1 MNRSIVVTLVLLVAQ
16 ALPFSAL
23 AAPKGTPDE
32 LPDLPLETLYFGGEN
47 PVLTPNEQKALKIAR
62 DWQARSATQLPPVPG
77 PDGAIQFLHGS
88 VQPSIVC
95 AVMQVTDIE
104 LQPGEQINNI
114 NIGDSARW
122 LVEPAVTGAGVAEV
136 QHIVVKPM
144 DVGLETSLMVTTNR
158 RTYHFRL
165 KSHKTEYMPKVSF
178 IYPDAVQQRFLAL
191 KERQTEEKEKNTI
204 PETQEYLGNLDF
216 AYRISGDNAPWKPVR
231 VYNDG
236 TKTIIQM
243 PPKMRQTEAPSLL
256 VMTNEGE
263 ALVNYRLQGDRFI
276 VDQLFDKAMLI
287 AGVGSKQ
294 TKVTITRGK

>member
-1 MNRSIVVTLVLLVAQ
+1 MRIITTTFAILACSTSL
-16 ALPFSAL
+16 AL
-23 AAPKGTPDE
+23 AAPNKAVPGE

-47 PVLTPNEQKALKIAR
+47 PVLTPSEQQALKIAQ
-62 DWQARSATQLPPVPG
+62 DWQARSATQLTPVPG
-77 PDGAIQFLHGS
+77 PDGAIQFLYGA

-136 QHIVVKPM
+136 QHIVIKPM

-165 KSHKTEYMPKVSF
+165 KSHKTQYMPKISF
-178 IYPDAVQQRFLAL
+178 IYPDAVEQRFLAL
-191 KERQTEEKEKNTI
+191 KERQKEEKEKNTI

-216 AYRISGDNAPWKPVR
+216 DYRISGSAPWKPVR

-256 VMTNEGE
+256 VMNNDGE

-276 VDQLFDKAMLI
+276 VDQLFEKAMLI

-294 TKVTITRGK
+294 TKITITKGK

>member
-1 MNRSIVVTLVLLVAQ
+1 MTCKKFYVTAAALCLL
-16 ALPFSAL
+16 PISAF
-23 AAPKGTPDE
+23 ATPKATPGD

-47 PVLTPNEQKALKIAR
+47 PVLTPSEERALKIAR
-62 DWQARSATQLPPVPG
+62 DWQARSATQLTPVHG
-77 PDGAIQFLHGS
+77 PDGAIRFLHGS

-104 LQPGEQINNI
+104 LQAGEQINNI

-136 QHIVVKPM
+136 QHIVIKPM

-294 TKVTITRGK
+294 TKVTITRGN

>member
-1 MNRSIVVTLVLLVAQ
+1 MNRLAVIVTLVA
-16 ALPFSAL
+16 PFIIPLSVL
-23 AAPKGTPDE
+23 AAPSAKTGGE
-32 LPDLPLETLYFGGEN
+32 LPDLPLEALYFGGEN
-47 PVLTPNEQKALKIAR
+47 PVLTPSEERALRIAR
-62 DWQARSATQLPPVPG
+62 EWQAKAATQLTPVPG
-77 PDGAIQFLHGS
+77 PDGAIQFLYGA

-136 QHIVVKPM
+136 QHIVIKPM

-165 KSHKTEYMPKVSF
+165 KSHKTQYMPKISF
-178 IYPDAVQQRFLAL
+178 IYPDAVEQRFLAL
-191 KERQTEEKEKNTI
+191 KERQKEEKEKNTI

-216 AYRISGDNAPWKPVR
+216 DYRISGSAPWKPVR

-256 VMTNEGE
+256 VMNNDGE

-276 VDQLFDKAMLI
+276 VDQLFEKAMLI

-294 TKVTITRGK
+294 TKITITKGK

>member
-1 MNRSIVVTLVLLVAQ
+1 MNRLAVIVTLVA
-16 ALPFSAL
+16 PFVITLSVL
-23 AAPKGTPDE
+23 AAQSAKTGGE
-32 LPDLPLETLYFGGEN
+32 LPDLPLEALYFGGEN
-47 PVLTPNEQKALKIAR
+47 PALTPSEERALRIAR
-62 DWQARSATQLPPVPG
+62 EWQAKAATQLTPVPG
-77 PDGAIQFLHGS
+77 PDGAIQFLYGA

-136 QHIVVKPM
+136 QHIVIKPM

-165 KSHKTEYMPKVSF
+165 KSHKTQYMPKISF
-178 IYPDAVQQRFLAL
+178 IYPDAVEQRFLAL
-191 KERQTEEKEKNTI
+191 KERQKEEKEKNTI

-216 AYRISGDNAPWKPVR
+216 DYRISGSAPWKPVR

-256 VMTNEGE
+256 VMNNDGE

-276 VDQLFDKAMLI
+276 VDQLFAYCRSRIKADKDNHHE
-287 AGVGSKQ
+287 G
-294 TKVTITRGK
+294 

>member
-1 MNRSIVVTLVLLVAQ
+1 MNRLAVIVTLVA
-16 ALPFSAL
+16 PFVIPLSVL
-23 AAPKGTPDE
+23 AAQSAKTGGE
-32 LPDLPLETLYFGGEN
+32 LPDLPLEALYFGGEN
-47 PVLTPNEQKALKIAR
+47 PALTPSEERALRIAR
-62 DWQARSATQLPPVPG
+62 EWQAKAATQLTPVPG
-77 PDGAIQFLHGS
+77 PDGAIQFLYGA

-136 QHIVVKPM
+136 QHIVIKPM

-165 KSHKTEYMPKVSF
+165 KSHKTQYMPKISF
-178 IYPDAVQQRFLAL
+178 IYPDAVEQRFLAL
-191 KERQTEEKEKNTI
+191 KERQKEEKEKNTI

-216 AYRISGDNAPWKPVR
+216 DYRISGSAPWKPVR

-256 VMTNEGE
+256 VMNNDGE

-276 VDQLFDKAMLI
+276 VDQLFEKAMLI

-294 TKVTITRGK
+294 TKITITKGK

>member
-1 MNRSIVVTLVLLVAQ
+1 
-16 ALPFSAL
+16 
-23 AAPKGTPDE
+23 
-32 LPDLPLETLYFGGEN
+32 
-47 PVLTPNEQKALKIAR
+47 
-62 DWQARSATQLPPVPG
+62 
-77 PDGAIQFLHGS
+77 
-88 VQPSIVC
+88 
-95 AVMQVTDIE
+95 MQVTDIE
-104 LQPGEQINNI
+104 LQAGEQINNI

-136 QHIVVKPM
+136 QHIVIKPM
-144 DVGLETSLMVTTNR
+144 DVGLETSLMVTTNK

-165 KSHKTEYMPKVSF
+165 RSHRTQYMPKVSF
-178 IYPDAVQQRFLAL
+178 IYPDTVQQRFMAL
-191 KERQTEEKEKNTI
+191 KNRQEEDRKEKTI

-216 AYRISGDNAPWKPVR
+216 GYSISGSSPWKPVR

-256 VMTNEGE
+256 VLNGDEE
-263 ALVNYRLQGDRFI
+263 VIVNYRLQGDRFI

-294 TKVTITRGK
+294 TKIVITRK

>member
-1 MNRSIVVTLVLLVAQ
+1 MNRSIVVTLALLVAQ

-47 PVLTPNEQKALKIAR
+47 PVLTPSEERALKIAR
-62 DWQARSATQLPPVPG
+62 EWQAKAATQLTPVPG
-77 PDGAIQFLHGS
+77 PDGAIQFLYGA

-104 LQPGEQINNI
+104 LQAGEQINNI

-136 QHIVVKPM
+136 QHIVIKPM
-144 DVGLETSLMVTTNR
+144 DVGLETSLMVTTNK

-165 KSHKTEYMPKVSF
+165 RSHRTQYMPKVSF
-178 IYPDAVQQRFLAL
+178 IYPDTVQQRFMAL
-191 KERQTEEKEKNTI
+191 KNRQEEDRKEKTI

-216 AYRISGDNAPWKPVR
+216 GYSISGSSSWKPVR

-256 VMTNEGE
+256 VLNGDEE
-263 ALVNYRLQGDRFI
+263 VIVNYRLQGDRFI

-294 TKVTITRGK
+294 TKIVITRK

>member
-1 MNRSIVVTLVLLVAQ
+1 MTCKKFYVTAAALCLL
-16 ALPFSAL
+16 PISAF
-23 AAPKGTPDE
+23 ATPKATPGD

-47 PVLTPNEQKALKIAR
+47 PVLTPSEERALKIAR
-62 DWQARSATQLPPVPG
+62 DWQARSATQLTPVPG
-77 PDGAIQFLHGS
+77 PDGAIQFLYGA

-104 LQPGEQINNI
+104 LQAGEQINNI

-136 QHIVVKPM
+136 QHIVIKPM
-144 DVGLETSLMVTTNR
+144 DVGLETSLMVTTNK

-165 KSHKTEYMPKVSF
+165 RSHRTQYMPKVSF
-178 IYPDAVQQRFLAL
+178 IYPDTVQQRFMAL
-191 KERQTEEKEKNTI
+191 KNRQEEDRKEKTI
-204 PETQEYLGNLDF
+204 PEAQEYLGNLDF
-216 AYRISGDNAPWKPVR
+216 GYSISGSSPWKPVR

-256 VMTNEGE
+256 VLNGDEE
-263 ALVNYRLQGDRFI
+263 VIVNYRLQGDRFI

-294 TKVTITRGK
+294 TKIVITRK

>member
-1 MNRSIVVTLVLLVAQ
+1 MTCKKLYAAAAALCLLPV
-16 ALPFSAL
+16 SAI
-23 AAPKGTPDE
+23 AAPKAAPGE

-47 PVLTPNEQKALKIAR
+47 PVLTPSEERALKIAR
-62 DWQARSATQLPPVPG
+62 EWQAKAATQLTPVPG

-191 KERQTEEKEKNTI
+191 KERQAEEKEKNTI

-216 AYRISGDNAPWKPVR
+216 GYRISGDNAPWKPVR

-236 TKTIIQM
+236 QK
-243 PPKMRQTEAPSLL
+243 PLSRCPRKCARQRLL
-256 VMTNEGE
+256 PC
-263 ALVNYRLQGDRFI
+263 L
-276 VDQLFDKAMLI
+276 
-287 AGVGSKQ
+287 S
-294 TKVTITRGK
+294 

>member
-1 MNRSIVVTLVLLVAQ
+1 MRIIPLLLVVLAGSTSL
-16 ALPFSAL
+16 AF
-23 AAPKGTPDE
+23 AAPKTGD
-32 LPDLPLETLYFGGEN
+32 LPELPLESLYFSGEN
-47 PVLTPNEQKALKIAR
+47 PVLTPSEQKALKIAR
-62 DWQARSATQLPPVPG
+62 DWQARSATQLTPVPG
-77 PDGAIQFLHGS
+77 PDGAIQFLHGA

-122 LVEPAVTGAGVAEV
+122 LVEPAVTGAGAAEV

-144 DVGLETSLMVTTNR
+144 DVGIETSLMVTTNR

-165 KSHKTEYMPKVSF
+165 RSHRTQYMPKVSF
-178 IYPDAVQQRFLAL
+178 IYPDTVQQRFMAL
-191 KERQTEEKEKNTI
+191 KDRKEEERKEKTI

-216 AYRISGDNAPWKPVR
+216 NYRISGSAPWKPVR

-236 TKTIIQM
+236 FKTIIQM
-243 PPKMRQTEAPSLL
+243 PPKMRQTESPSLL
-256 VMTNEGE
+256 VLNGDEE
-263 ALVNYRLQGDRFI
+263 VIVNYRLQGDRFI

-287 AGVGSKQ
+287 TGVGSKQ
-294 TKVTITRGK
+294 TKIVITRNEEVKP

>member
-1 MNRSIVVTLVLLVAQ
+1 MTCKKFYVTVAALCLL
-16 ALPFSAL
+16 PISAF
-23 AAPKGTPDE
+23 ATPKATPGD

-47 PVLTPNEQKALKIAR
+47 PVLTPSEERALKIAR
-62 DWQARSATQLPPVPG
+62 EWQAKAATQLTPVPG

-136 QHIVVKPM
+136 QHIVIKPM

-236 TKTIIQM
+236 VKTIIQM

-256 VMTNEGE
+256 VINAEGE

-294 TKVTITRGK
+294 TKITITRGK

>member
-1 MNRSIVVTLVLLVAQ
+1 MRFTLISFVILVYSVSGA
-16 ALPFSAL
+16 F
-23 AAPKGTPDE
+23 AAPNKGTYAD
-32 LPDLPLETLYFGGEN
+32 LPDLPLEALYFGGEN
-47 PVLTPNEQKALKIAR
+47 PVLTPSEERALRIAR
-62 DWQARSATQLPPVPG
+62 EWQAKAATQLTPVPG
-77 PDGAIQFLHGS
+77 PDGAIQFLYGA

-136 QHIVVKPM
+136 QHIVIKPM
-144 DVGLETSLMVTTNR
+144 EVGLETSLMVTTNR

-165 KSHKTEYMPKVSF
+165 RSHRTQYMPKVSF
-178 IYPDAVQQRFLAL
+178 IYPDTVQQRFMAL
-191 KERQTEEKEKNTI
+191 KTRKEEERKEKTI

-216 AYRISGDNAPWKPVR
+216 NYRISGSAPWKPVR

-236 TKTIIQM
+236 SKTIIQM

-256 VMTNEGE
+256 VLNGDEEVM
-263 ALVNYRLQGDRFI
+263 VNYRLQGDRFI

-294 TKVTITRGK
+294 TKITITRGN

>member
-1 MNRSIVVTLVLLVAQ
+1 MRFTLISFVILVCSVSGA
-16 ALPFSAL
+16 F
-23 AAPKGTPDE
+23 AAPNKGTYGD
-32 LPDLPLETLYFGGEN
+32 LPDLPLEALYFGGEN
-47 PVLTPNEQKALKIAR
+47 PVLTPSEERALKIAR
-62 DWQARSATQLPPVPG
+62 EWQAKAATQLTPVPG
-77 PDGAIQFLHGS
+77 PDGAIQFLYGA

-136 QHIVVKPM
+136 QHIVIKPM

-165 KSHKTEYMPKVSF
+165 RSHRTQYMPKVSF
-178 IYPDAVQQRFLAL
+178 IYPDTVQQRFMAL
-191 KERQTEEKEKNTI
+191 KDRKEEERKEKTI

-216 AYRISGDNAPWKPVR
+216 NYNLSGSAPWKPVR

-236 TKTIIQM
+236 SKTIIQM

-256 VMTNEGE
+256 VLNGDEEVM
-263 ALVNYRLQGDRFI
+263 VNYRLQGDRFI

-294 TKVTITRGK
+294 TKIVITRK

>member
-1 MNRSIVVTLVLLVAQ
+1 
-16 ALPFSAL
+16 
-23 AAPKGTPDE
+23 
-32 LPDLPLETLYFGGEN
+32 
-47 PVLTPNEQKALKIAR
+47 
-62 DWQARSATQLPPVPG
+62 
-77 PDGAIQFLHGS
+77 
-88 VQPSIVC
+88 
-95 AVMQVTDIE
+95 
-104 LQPGEQINNI
+104 
-114 NIGDSARW
+114 
-122 LVEPAVTGAGVAEV
+122 
-136 QHIVVKPM
+136 
-144 DVGLETSLMVTTNR
+144 
-158 RTYHFRL
+158 
-165 KSHKTEYMPKVSF
+165 MPKVSF

-236 TKTIIQM
+236 VKTIIQM

-256 VMTNEGE
+256 VINAEGE

-294 TKVTITRGK
+294 TKITITRGK

>member
-1 MNRSIVVTLVLLVAQ
+1 MNRLAVIVTLVA
-16 ALPFSAL
+16 PFVIPLSVL
-23 AAPKGTPDE
+23 AAQSAKTGGE
-32 LPDLPLETLYFGGEN
+32 LPDLPLEALYFGGEN
-47 PVLTPNEQKALKIAR
+47 PALTPSEERALRIAR
-62 DWQARSATQLPPVPG
+62 EWQAKAATQLTPVPG
-77 PDGAIQFLHGS
+77 PDGAIQFLYGA

-136 QHIVVKPM
+136 QHIVIKPM

-165 KSHKTEYMPKVSF
+165 KSHKTQYMPKISF
-178 IYPDAVQQRFLAL
+178 IYPDAVEQRFLAL
-191 KERQTEEKEKNTI
+191 KERQKEEKEKNTI

-216 AYRISGDNAPWKPVR
+216 DYRISGSAPGKPVR

-256 VMTNEGE
+256 VMNNDGE

-276 VDQLFDKAMLI
+276 VDQLFEKAMLI

-294 TKVTITRGK
+294 TKITITKGK

>member
-1 MNRSIVVTLVLLVAQ
+1 MRITILLLAILACST
-16 ALPFSAL
+16 ALAL
-23 AAPKGTPDE
+23 AAPGNAPGE
-32 LPDLPLETLYFGGEN
+32 LPDLPLESLYFGGEN
-47 PVLTPNEQKALKIAR
+47 PILTPSEQKALKIAQ
-62 DWQARSATQLPPVPG
+62 DWQARSATQLTPVPG
-77 PDGAIQFLHGS
+77 PDGSIKFLHGA

-104 LQPGEQINNI
+104 LEPGEQINNI

-122 LVEPAVTGAGVAEV
+122 LVEPAITGAGVAEV

-165 KSHKTEYMPKVSF
+165 KSHRTQYMPRVSF
-178 IYPDAVQQRFLAL
+178 IYPDAVQARFLAL
-191 KERQTEEKEKNTI
+191 RERKAEEKEKLTI

-216 AYRISGDNAPWKPVR
+216 AYRLSGDAPWKPVR

-236 TKTIIQM
+236 VKTIIQM
-243 PPKMRQTEAPSLL
+243 PPKMKQTEAPSLL
-256 VMTNEGE
+256 VLNGDEEVM
-263 ALVNYRLQGDRFI
+263 VNYRLQGDRFI

-294 TKVTITRGK
+294 TKVTITRGM